1 MFQEIRFR
9 RHVQYKVFDAFRY
22 EDVLDDMSSSSQL
35 ALNDY
40 SLWTAHLT
48 IVRI

>member
-1 MFQEIRFR
+1 MFQELGIR
-9 RHVQYKVFDAFRY
+9 RHIQCKVFDAFRY
-22 EDVLDDMSSSSQL
+22 KDVLDDMSSSSQL

>member
-35 ALNDY
+35 DY